1 MIVMS
6 IAGVDPSGGAGILA
20 DIKTFQAL
28 GVYGTGIVT
37 ALTAQNPQMMYSLKA
52 IETDYVEEQIDAVLD
67 SYNVEYIKTGMLYS
81 KDIIKTVS
89 KKIREY
95 NLKAVVD
102 PVMVATS
109 GGELAKDD
117 LSQNLLKYLLPKAIL
132 TTPNVSEA
140 EKLTGIKI
148 ADEEKAEIACE
159 KLGKICNNIITGGHL
174 NGTNITGIDGKISTF
189 KQELLKTDNVHG
201 SGCNFSA
208 AIVSYLSQKNDLK
221 TSILKAS
228 EYTYESI
235 KNGKY
240 GTLIAT
246 SDSLFLSLGIST
258 SKTSLILPGFLSIIT
273 ILSAR

>member
-37 ALTAQNPQMMYSLKA
+37 ALTAQNPQRMYSLKA

-81 KDIIKTVS
+81 EDIIKTVS

-117 LSQNLLKYLLPKAIL
+117 LGQNLLKYLLPKAIL

-148 ADEEKAEIACE
+148 ADEEKAEMACE

-174 NGTNITGIDGKISTF
+174 NGTNITCIDGKISTF

-240 GTLIAT
+240 GTLIAK
-246 SDSLFLSLGIST
+246 L
-258 SKTSLILPGFLSIIT
+258 
-273 ILSAR
+273 

>member
-6 IAGVDPSGGAGILA
+6 IAGVDPSGGAGIFA

-37 ALTAQNPQMMYSLKA
+37 ALTAQNPQKMYSLKA
-52 IETDYVEEQIDAVLD
+52 IETSYVEEQIDAVLD
-67 SYNVEYIKTGMLYS
+67 TYNVEYIKTGMLYS
-81 KDIIKTVS
+81 TDIIKSVS

-102 PVMVATS
+102 PVMIATS
-109 GGELAKDD
+109 GGELAKSD
-117 LSQNLLKYLLPKAIL
+117 LSQNLLKYLLPKAVL

-148 ADEEKAEIACE
+148 TNEEEAKKACE
-159 KLGKICNNIITGGHL
+159 KLGKTCNNIITGGHL
-174 NGTNITGIDGKISTF
+174 NGINTINIDRTTSIF
-189 KQELLKTDNVHG
+189 KQKLLKTDNLHG

-228 EYTYESI
+228 DYTYESI

-240 GTLIAT
+240 GTLIAK
-246 SDSLFLSLGIST
+246 L
-258 SKTSLILPGFLSIIT
+258 
-273 ILSAR
+273 

>member
-6 IAGVDPSGGAGILA
+6 IAGVDPSAGAGVFA

-37 ALTAQNPQMMYSLKA
+37 ALTAQNPQKMFSIKA
-52 IETDYVEEQIDAVLD
+52 IETSYVEEQIDAVLD

-81 KDIIKTVS
+81 KDIIKCVS
-89 KKIREY
+89 RKIKEY

-109 GGELAKDD
+109 GGELAKND

-140 EKLTGIKI
+140 EKLTNIKI
-148 ADEEKAEIACE
+148 TNENEAKIACE
-159 KLGKICNNIITGGHL
+159 KLSKTCNNIITGGHL
-174 NGTNITGIDGKISTF
+174 NGTNIISIDGKITTL
-189 KQELLKTDNVHG
+189 KQELIKTNNLHG

-228 EYTYESI
+228 NYTYESI

-240 GTLIAT
+240 GTLIAK
-246 SDSLFLSLGIST
+246 L
-258 SKTSLILPGFLSIIT
+258 
-273 ILSAR
+273 

>member
-6 IAGVDPSGGAGILA
+6 IAGVDPSGGAGVFA

-37 ALTAQNPQMMYSLKA
+37 ALTSQNPQKMFSLKA
-52 IETDYVEEQIDAVLD
+52 IETSYVEEQIDSVLD

-81 KDIIKTVS
+81 KDIIKSVS
-89 KKIREY
+89 KKIKQY

-109 GGELAKDD
+109 GGQLAEND
-117 LSQNLLKYLLPKAIL
+117 LAQSLIKYLLPKAIL

-140 EKLTGIKI
+140 EKLTKIKI
-148 ADEEKAEIACE
+148 TNKEEAKIACE
-159 KLGKICNNIITGGHL
+159 KLSKTCNNIITGGHL
-174 NGTNITGIDGKISTF
+174 NGINTISIDGEISIL
-189 KQELLKTDNVHG
+189 KQDLLKTDNLHG

-228 EYTYESI
+228 DYTYESI

-240 GTLIAT
+240 GTLIAK
-246 SDSLFLSLGIST
+246 L
-258 SKTSLILPGFLSIIT
+258 
-273 ILSAR
+273 

>member
-6 IAGVDPSGGAGILA
+6 IAGVDPSGGAGIFA

-37 ALTAQNPQMMYSLKA
+37 ALTAQNPQKMYSLKA
-52 IETDYVEEQIDAVLD
+52 IETSYVEEQIDAVLD
-67 SYNVEYIKTGMLYS
+67 TYNVEYIKTGMLYS
-81 KDIIKTVS
+81 TDIIKSVS

-102 PVMVATS
+102 PVMVSTS
-109 GGELAKDD
+109 GGELAKND

-140 EKLTGIKI
+140 EKLTNIKI
-148 ADEEKAEIACE
+148 TNEEEAKKACE
-159 KLGKICNNIITGGHL
+159 KLGKTCNNIITGGHL
-174 NGTNITGIDGKISTF
+174 NGINTTYIDGAISIF
-189 KQELLKTDNVHG
+189 KQKLLKTDNLHG

-228 EYTYESI
+228 DYTYESI

-240 GTLIAT
+240 GTLIAK
-246 SDSLFLSLGIST
+246 L
-258 SKTSLILPGFLSIIT
+258 
-273 ILSAR
+273 

>member
-6 IAGVDPSGGAGILA
+6 IAGVDPSGGAGVFA

-37 ALTAQNPQMMYSLKA
+37 ALTAQNPQKMFSLKA
-52 IETDYVEEQIDAVLD
+52 IESRYVEEEIDAVLD
-67 SYNVEYIKTGMLYS
+67 SYNIEYIKTGMLYS
-81 KDIIKTVS
+81 KDIIKSVS
-89 KKIREY
+89 KKIKEY

-109 GGELAKDD
+109 GGELAKND
-117 LSQNLLKYLLPKAIL
+117 LAQSLIKYLLPKAIL

-140 EKLTGIKI
+140 EKLTKLKI
-148 ADEEKAEIACE
+148 TNKEEAKIACE
-159 KLGKICNNIITGGHL
+159 KLSKTCNNIITGGHL
-174 NGTNITGIDGKISTF
+174 NGINTMSIDGKISVL
-189 KQELLKTDNVHG
+189 KQELLKTDNLHG

-228 EYTYESI
+228 DYTYESI

-240 GTLIAT
+240 GTLIAK
-246 SDSLFLSLGIST
+246 L
-258 SKTSLILPGFLSIIT
+258 
-273 ILSAR
+273 

>member
-6 IAGVDPSGGAGILA
+6 IAGVDPSGGAGIFA

-37 ALTAQNPQMMYSLKA
+37 ALTAQNPQKMYSLKA
-52 IETDYVEEQIDAVLD
+52 IETSYVEEQIDAILD
-67 SYNVEYIKTGMLYS
+67 TYNVEYIKTGMLYS
-81 KDIIKTVS
+81 TDIIKPVS

-109 GGELAKDD
+109 GGELAKND

-140 EKLTGIKI
+140 EKLTNIKI
-148 ADEEKAEIACE
+148 TNEEEAKKACE
-159 KLGKICNNIITGGHL
+159 KLGKTCNNIITGGHL
-174 NGTNITGIDGKISTF
+174 NGINTINIDGSTSIF
-189 KQELLKTDNVHG
+189 KQKLLKTDNLHG

-228 EYTYESI
+228 DYTYESI

-240 GTLIAT
+240 GTLIAK
-246 SDSLFLSLGIST
+246 L
-258 SKTSLILPGFLSIIT
+258 
-273 ILSAR
+273 

>member
-6 IAGVDPSGGAGILA
+6 IAGVDPSGGAGIFA

-37 ALTAQNPQMMYSLKA
+37 ALTAQNPQKMYSLKA
-52 IETDYVEEQIDAVLD
+52 IETSYVKEQIDAILD
-67 SYNVEYIKTGMLYS
+67 TYNVEYIKTGMLYS
-81 KDIIKTVS
+81 TDIIKSVS

-109 GGELAKDD
+109 GGELAKND

-140 EKLTGIKI
+140 EKLTNIKI
-148 ADEEKAEIACE
+148 TNEEEAKKACE
-159 KLGKICNNIITGGHL
+159 KLGKTCNNIITGGHL
-174 NGTNITGIDGKISTF
+174 NGINTINIDGSTSIF
-189 KQELLKTDNVHG
+189 KQKLLKTDNLHG

-228 EYTYESI
+228 DYTYESI

-240 GTLIAT
+240 GTLIAK
-246 SDSLFLSLGIST
+246 L
-258 SKTSLILPGFLSIIT
+258 
-273 ILSAR
+273 